1 MNDWLTRVSAAS
13 GIPSEIFILGFMAFF
28 LLIFLAIGIIYCL
41 IRLRSI
47 SANTLQTIAQARMA
61 WREDLGAAVTQ
72 SKDLIADRMKP
83 SFIETERTLER
94 SFQEVSAGI
103 RSETFASLKAVQDTL
118 NQSLTRNDE
127 QISSVNKRFEELSKN
142 IREEIAE
149 SGKVVQSTLNQ
160 SLIRNDEQ
168 IKSLN
173 GRFEE
178 LSKTL
183 RGEIFANLKAV
194 QDTLNQSLTR
204 NDEQIRGVNQ
214 RFETLSSTL
223 NTSLNELRKQIDD
236 DLKAL
241 NKDNEAKLEKIRET
255 VEEKLQNT
263 LTSKVGESF
272 SQVTQQLNRVY
283 EGLGQ
288 MKELA
293 EEVGGLKRVFVNV
306 KSRGMLGEVQLEA
319 LLKEYFTESQYV
331 KNVHPVPSKPKMVKQ
346 RNLALTGNVTQAR
359 LVELLEANYPY
370 TSCMVDTEMETV
382 LSMFSQDA
390 KFPVEDYQR
399 LLQAADEGDREG
411 VAEARSKLRTRF
423 RNEGKSIAE
432 YINVPETTDFAIM
445 FIPSEGLYAEALALE
460 GLTNELFTSYRVY
473 IMGPSTLASALCAYR
488 AGFQTLAIEKKSS
501 EIRKILSSVQTEF
514 AKYGEVL
521 NKLKSQVE
529 TVAKTVDIVQTK
541 TRKMNLQLEVAS
553 ESDKEEDQPMS
564 LPSPVSNQSSLTSEQ

>member
-1 MNDWLTRVSAAS
+1 M
-13 GIPSEIFILGFMAFF
+13 P
-28 LLIFLAIGIIYCL
+28 
-41 IRLRSI
+41 
-47 SANTLQTIAQARMA
+47 
-61 WREDLGAAVTQ
+61 
-72 SKDLIADRMKP
+72 
-83 SFIETERTLER
+83 
-94 SFQEVSAGI
+94 
-103 RSETFASLKAVQDTL
+103 
-118 NQSLTRNDE
+118 
-127 QISSVNKRFEELSKN
+127 
-142 IREEIAE
+142 
-149 SGKVVQSTLNQ
+149 
-160 SLIRNDEQ
+160 
-168 IKSLN
+168 
-173 GRFEE
+173 
-178 LSKTL
+178 
-183 RGEIFANLKAV
+183 NLKAV

-331 KNVHPVPSKPKMVKQ
+331 KNVHPVPSKPKMV
-346 RNLALTGNVTQAR
+346 
-359 LVELLEANYPY
+359 VEFAVKLPGLNGRTCLLPI
-370 TSCMVDTEMETV
+370 
-382 LSMFSQDA
+382 DA

-445 FIPSEGLYAEALALE
+445 FLPFENIYAEVIRRTALVEMLQKDWKIVVTGPTTLGAILNSLQN
-460 GLTNELFTSYRVY
+460 GIPYAGHSKTNKRSMECVRGSKDR
-473 IMGPSTLASALCAYR
+473 
-488 AGFQTLAIEKKSS
+488 
-501 EIRKILSSVQTEF
+501 IRKVWRIAGKGTE
-514 AKYGEVL
+514 KSTECRRPVRGSYGETY
-521 NKLKSQVE
+521 SCHR
-529 TVAKTVDIVQTK
+529 T
-541 TRKMNLQLEVAS
+541 
-553 ESDKEEDQPMS
+553 
-564 LPSPVSNQSSLTSEQ
+564 